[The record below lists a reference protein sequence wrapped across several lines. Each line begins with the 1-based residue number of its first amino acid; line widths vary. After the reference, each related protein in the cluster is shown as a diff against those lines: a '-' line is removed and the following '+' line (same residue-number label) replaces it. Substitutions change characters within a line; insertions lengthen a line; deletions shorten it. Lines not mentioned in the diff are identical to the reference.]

1 MKATKL
7 KVTLNLASN
16 ASKIK
21 ELKAACQHAS
31 APKLSQ
37 KIDKNAIIAE
47 YYEHCHKKGYS
58 SQVTTVKICE
68 PTYLP
73 TTYPTI
79 FQLVRDCLMKPSN
92 HQYQVKD
99 LVFKNM
105 IVVVL
110 KFFDSF
116 LSEVCIKKLNW
127 LNHLFCE
134 MVTNVCRL
142 KTKDFSKLRS
152 NQQEIQS
159 LRGDLATAG
168 MIYHSLHPG
177 MLIRYVKGECGIR
190 MYLKY
195 STMSHLTLIQLTQS
209 TSSVSYQWAAHP
221 SSTLK
226 NHQR

>member
-21 ELKAACQHAS
+21 ELKAACQHPS

-58 SQVTTVKICE
+58 SQVTTVKIGE

-99 LVFKNM
+99 LVFK
-105 IVVVL
+105 
-110 KFFDSF
+110 KHD
-116 LSEVCIKKLNW
+116 C
-127 LNHLFCE
+127 
-134 MVTNVCRL
+134 
-142 KTKDFSKLRS
+142 
-152 NQQEIQS
+152 
-159 LRGDLATAG
+159 
-168 MIYHSLHPG
+168 
-177 MLIRYVKGECGIR
+177 CGF
-190 MYLKY
+190 K
-195 STMSHLTLIQLTQS
+195 
-209 TSSVSYQWAAHP
+209 VF
-221 SSTLK
+221 
-226 NHQR
+226 

>member
-79 FQLVRDCLMKPSN
+79 FQLVRDCLMKPSTN
-92 HQYQVKD
+92 QHYQVKD
-99 LVFKNM
+99 LVFENA

-110 KFFDSF
+110 KFVNSF
-116 LSEVCIKKLNW
+116 LSDVCIKKLKCLSHSFN
-127 LNHLFCE
+127 E
-134 MVTNVCRL
+134 MVTDVCRL
-142 KTKDFSKLRS
+142 RTIDFSDLRKPRIGYS
-152 NQQEIQS
+152 DQQEIQS
-159 LRGDLATAG
+159 SRVDLATTG
-168 MIYHSLHPG
+168 MIYYSLHP
-177 MLIRYVKGECGIR
+177 EAC
-190 MYLKY
+190 
-195 STMSHLTLIQLTQS
+195 
-209 TSSVSYQWAAHP
+209 
-221 SSTLK
+221 
-226 NHQR
+226 